1 MKSLGFSG
9 VSRRAGSGVS
19 RRATMGR
26 RFSSIVPG
34 GNEVTQRE
42 LDDDPRG
49 EDENAVFN
57 GQLNTHFR
65 ERQSE
70 SHTQFSDSFRL

>member
-1 MKSLGFSG
+1 MKSLGYKFSG

-42 LDDDPRG
+42 IDDDPRG
-49 EDENAVFN
+49 EDENAVFY

-65 ERQSE
+65 
-70 SHTQFSDSFRL
+70 